1 MDYKKEENK
10 EELKKFKRE
19 HINKLSTQIDNL
31 IEENQKKAALIS
43 YWIKSFSNFLQKE
56 TTFDPKYLP
65 VYKQGTLIEVDLG
78 FNVGSEQGGLHYAIV
93 LNSNDKKNNP
103 TLTIV
108 PLSSI
113 KEKTKLKEYD
123 VFLGEEIHELIFER
137 LKELDDEINEKIETL
152 KKKPD
157 NTYDEQVSEYFKMLK
172 VIDVGFKK
180 VKKLKFGSYAIINQ
194 ITTISKM
201 RIKNPLDEVGHLS
214 NLVVSDK
221 YMEEIQKNIKKYIKM

>member
-19 HINKLSTQIDNL
+19 NINKLSTQIDNL
-31 IEENQKKAALIS
+31 MECNQKKAALIT
-43 YWIKSFSNFLQKE
+43 YWISSFSNFLQKE
-56 TTFDPKYLP
+56 TTFDPKFLP
-65 VYKQGTLIEVDLG
+65 VYKQGTLVEVDLG

-123 VFLGEEIHELIFER
+123 VFLGKEIHKLIFER
-137 LKELDDEINEKIETL
+137 LKTLHSEITEKIETL

-157 NTYDEQVSEYFKMLK
+157 NTSDEQVDECFKMLD

-180 VKKLKFGSYAIINQ
+180 VTKLKLGSYAIINQ

>member
-113 KEKTKLKEYD
+113 KEKTKLREYD
-123 VFLGEEIHELIFER
+123 VFLGEEIHKLISKKLMELH
-137 LKELDDEINEKIETL
+137 DETTEKIEAF
-152 KKKPD
+152 KKGIDTTNKTD
-157 NTYDEQVSEYFKMLK
+157 ISEFYKMLDN
-172 VIDVGFKK
+172 IDIGIKK
-180 VKKLKFGSYAIINQ
+180 IQKLKSGSYAIINQ

-201 RIKNPLDEVGHLS
+201 RIKNPLDGAGHLS

-221 YMEEIQKNIKKYIKM
+221 YMEEIQKNIKKYMKM

>member
-43 YWIKSFSNFLQKE
+43 YWIKSFSNFLQK
-56 TTFDPKYLP
+56 
-65 VYKQGTLIEVDLG
+65 GTLIEVDLG

-113 KEKTKLKEYD
+113 KEKTKLREYD

-180 VKKLKFGSYAIINQ
+180 VKKLKLGSYAIINQ